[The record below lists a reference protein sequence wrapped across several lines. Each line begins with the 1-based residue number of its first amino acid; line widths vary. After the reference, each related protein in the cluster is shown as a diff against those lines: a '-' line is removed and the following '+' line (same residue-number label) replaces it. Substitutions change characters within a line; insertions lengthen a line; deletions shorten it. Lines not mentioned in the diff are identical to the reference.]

1 MPPFQT
7 IIQVAVVAKAT
18 WLPTYVFQRFRQ
30 LPALWNLIGYLLIL
44 SLSWLAFVTTL
55 GSVSRYSIETS
66 SKSKAISGTV
76 SHYHWRNWLF
86 RKSMFVGPS
95 LYLCFLCN
103 KRGSWHKHCGFYG
116 KYIQYSLQRDLDYWW
131 WGTRVPLP
139 REDLRVV
146 RKKFAG
152 GMGLTSVL
160 DPLQTSHWLA
170 LLEASYRARRNARSQ
185 EMLVPKKYS
194 FRRNALSEA
203 LIMWACSQG
212 RRSRNEMAPD
222 NIYQKIISLLLYAL
236 PLKNV
241 SIVVNHLNLVTN
253 MEFYIICILSTLKFS
268 HRTLFLKKKKKDV
281 CGKQNLR
288 KINLGDTQTIPD
300 KFRPTTILFI
310 TTSCWKTIMHKFL
323 STNNSIDWIHTYDI
337 LN

>member
-55 GSVSRYSIETS
+55 GSVSRYRYSIETS

-76 SHYHWRNWLF
+76 SHYQWRNWLF
-86 RKSMFVGPS
+86 RKSMFVRPS

-116 KYIQYSLQRDLDYWW
+116 KYIQYSLQGDLGFLMMRDACSFTAGRFETSQEEVC
-131 WGTRVPLP
+131 WGYGTNISARPLTDFSLTCVAWGLIP
-139 REDLRVV
+139 RAQKCL
-146 RKKFAG
+146 F
-152 GMGLTSVL
+152 
-160 DPLQTSHWLA
+160 P
-170 LLEASYRARRNARSQ
+170 RNAC
-185 EMLVPKKYS
+185 
-194 FRRNALSEA
+194 SE
-203 LIMWACSQG
+203 G

-236 PLKNV
+236 PLKKV

-268 HRTLFLKKKKKDV
+268 HRTLFLKKKKKRRV
-281 CGKQNLR
+281 R
-288 KINLGDTQTIPD
+288 
-300 KFRPTTILFI
+300 
-310 TTSCWKTIMHKFL
+310 
-323 STNNSIDWIHTYDI
+323 
-337 LN
+337 

>member
-1 MPPFQT
+1 
-7 IIQVAVVAKAT
+7 
-18 WLPTYVFQRFRQ
+18 
-30 LPALWNLIGYLLIL
+30 
-44 SLSWLAFVTTL
+44 
-55 GSVSRYSIETS
+55 
-66 SKSKAISGTV
+66 
-76 SHYHWRNWLF
+76 
-86 RKSMFVGPS
+86 
-95 LYLCFLCN
+95 
-103 KRGSWHKHCGFYG
+103 
-116 KYIQYSLQRDLDYWW
+116 
-131 WGTRVPLP
+131 
-139 REDLRVV
+139 
-146 RKKFAG
+146 
-152 GMGLTSVL
+152 
-160 DPLQTSHWLA
+160 
-170 LLEASYRARRNARSQ
+170 
-185 EMLVPKKYS
+185 MLVLKKCL

-203 LIMWACSQG
+203 LIVWACSQG

-268 HRTLFLKKKKKDV
+268 HRTLFLKKKKDV
-281 CGKQNLR
+281 CGKQKLR

>member
-1 MPPFQT
+1 ML
-7 IIQVAVVAKAT
+7 VLK
-18 WLPTYVFQRFRQ
+18 
-30 LPALWNLIGYLLIL
+30 
-44 SLSWLAFVTTL
+44 
-55 GSVSRYSIETS
+55 
-66 SKSKAISGTV
+66 KC
-76 SHYHWRNWLF
+76 LF
-86 RKSMFVGPS
+86 R
-95 LYLCFLCN
+95 
-103 KRGSWHKHCGFYG
+103 RH
-116 KYIQYSLQRDLDYWW
+116 
-131 WGTRVPLP
+131 
-139 REDLRVV
+139 
-146 RKKFAG
+146 
-152 GMGLTSVL
+152 
-160 DPLQTSHWLA
+160 
-170 LLEASYRARRNARSQ
+170 
-185 EMLVPKKYS
+185 
-194 FRRNALSEA
+194 ALSEA

-281 CGKQNLR
+281 CGKQKLR

>member
-55 GSVSRYSIETS
+55 GSVSRYRYSIETS

-76 SHYHWRNWLF
+76 SHYQWRNWLF
-86 RKSMFVGPS
+86 RKSMFVRPS

-116 KYIQYSLQRDLDYWW
+116 KYIQYSLQGDLGYWW
-131 WGTRVPLP
+131 WGTPVPLP
-139 REDLRVV
+139 REDLRLV

-152 GMGLTSVL
+152 GMGLISVL

-170 LLEASYRARRNARSQ
+170 LLEASYRGRRNAC
-185 EMLVPKKYS
+185 
-194 FRRNALSEA
+194 SE
-203 LIMWACSQG
+203 G

-236 PLKNV
+236 PLKKV

-268 HRTLFLKKKKKDV
+268 HRTLFLKKKKKRRV
-281 CGKQNLR
+281 R
-288 KINLGDTQTIPD
+288 
-300 KFRPTTILFI
+300 
-310 TTSCWKTIMHKFL
+310 
-323 STNNSIDWIHTYDI
+323 
-337 LN
+337 